1 LIAGDWQRA
10 GVLTVSDVTA
20 RVAEAVRAHHGLSGV
35 WVVGE
40 ISNFTHHTSGH
51 MYFTLKDD
59 FSRLRAVMFRG
70 QNTRLRFMPANG
82 MSVFAHGSVE
92 VYERGGEYQLYTDTL
107 EPLGMGALYLAFQE
121 LRARLEAEGLFDAE
135 LKRPLPTFPSRIAVV
150 TSPTGAAIRD
160 IITVARRRFPGI
172 NILVVPA
179 LVQGE
184 GAPDSIARGIE
195 LASRVEDV
203 DCLIVGRGGG
213 SAEEL
218 WVFNDEKV
226 ARAIRASRVPVVS
239 AVGHE
244 TDFTIADFAADVR
257 APTPSAAAE
266 MVVPDVAALTRRVE
280 NARARLVRAGALAVD
295 HRRQAVDEN
304 ARWLGQK
311 IQTRLQM
318 SREKLARLAG
328 VLAALDPESVL
339 ARGYAIC
346 RAADGRAIRSADEA
360 APGEQVSVEL
370 SRGSLECEVREIRTG
385 G

>member
-1 LIAGDWQRA
+1 MIAGDWQRA